1 MNALKT
7 GIVLVLIFILVIAVA
22 FLVIQL
28 ARLNLTSPNEWIG
41 GQHSTEF
48 KNLKKKIE
56 DQMKTFGSVEKLK
69 ERLDLSKLN
78 ELDSK
83 HINGKLGMI
92 VDEFNRRGIHGNIAE
107 RMRYVQGQPIK
118 GNNNFQIDR
127 KAAVQWSVNLTVRLT
142 ELEDRVVNE
151 LQQYIN
157 GILLEK
163 NGIKRNES
171 WLNTSKNI
179 SGYIGIINENLK
191 KVGND
196 YNLKKLANFIN
207 QYEFVITDNNYEEIN
222 KGNTIKTAYLLV
234 FVRPDVQS
242 MQLIKVTD
250 IVSKKKYIFNNGEV
264 SSENPIFAKNLDFS
278 NQYNLKV
285 DFGIIDNFMYDVL
298 VIRKDNQQVKMG
310 WKDINLATDQTI
322 YIINI
327 GKGNIATVGDENQ
340 QKEKN
345 DAVAI
350 DNQQLPSIV
359 NEDAQRLANEEAEK
373 ERERQ
378 RLAAEEVEAQR
389 REQEAARQAAEKEKQ
404 RQRLNVEIA
413 EAARKAAEAAEAARK
428 AAEDQRREQERIAAE
443 AQRRE
448 QERIAAEA
456 RRKAAADEAQRL
468 ADEAR
473 CLADEARRKAAAD
486 EARRLDD
493 EARRKAAADEARRKA
508 AADEARRL
516 DDEARRKAAA
526 DEAQRLADEARRK
539 AAADEAQRLADEARR
554 KAAVDEAERLLRLRR
569 LATKNKEK
577 ITSTLSSAADPIPK
591 TMVVSLFSNLSNNNE
606 SVEVAN
612 DIADAESAA
621 EASVYT
627 PTWNKLRAVV
637 YSDYP
642 IEQVDKIK
650 FVVLHR
656 IKTLYPHIYSQVQKL
671 QVVNKKLADKIGNYA
686 EQKLLEKL
694 LNEFLDEKNI
704 TPLSFSHHSAIQRF
718 MKLLTLTAAASV
730 YHKLIT
736 REEINQ
742 IEQVFGQI
750 VRSL

>member
-118 GNNNFQIDR
+118 GNNNFQINR

-456 RRKAAADEAQRL
+456 RRKAAADEARRL

-473 CLADEARRKAAAD
+473 C
-486 EARRLDD
+486 
-493 EARRKAAADEARRKA
+493 
-508 AADEARRL
+508 
-516 DDEARRKAAA
+516 
-526 DEAQRLADEARRK
+526 
-539 AAADEAQRLADEARR
+539 LADEARR

>member
-118 GNNNFQIDR
+118 GNNNFQINR

-448 QERIAAEA
+448 QERIAAEV

-473 CLADEARRKAAAD
+473 RKAAAD
-486 EARRLDD
+486 EAQ
-493 EARRKAAADEARRKA
+493 
-508 AADEARRL
+508 RL